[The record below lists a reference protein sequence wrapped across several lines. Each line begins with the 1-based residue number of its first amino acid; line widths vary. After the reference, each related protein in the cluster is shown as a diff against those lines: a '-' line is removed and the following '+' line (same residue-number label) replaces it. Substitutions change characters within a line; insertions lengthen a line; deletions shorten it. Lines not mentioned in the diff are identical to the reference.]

1 MSFYQNVVDLKADI
15 FKESEVVW
23 RFKMSDN
30 GVNMCTKRVGC
41 SAAKEDA
48 KMPKLYKYACCTP
61 GANTALGAKAFKDSS
76 STNSKNRLISAPSK
90 NCPKMKTDENR

>member
-23 RFKMSDN
+23 RFKMSDS

-48 KMPKLYKYACCTP
+48 KMPKLYKYAC
-61 GANTALGAKAFKDSS
+61 
-76 STNSKNRLISAPSK
+76 
-90 NCPKMKTDENR
+90 